1 MTAFWV
7 LYAVAVVGLV
17 VEEVALLR
25 PPSPIARSGPATE
38 RLELLALVVPA
49 AGIILTAVAGVFLGG
64 LWGVGV
70 VNFVGFLLCLAGI
83 GLRYWARRVFG
94 HVFPIG
100 NVGVQVTRKKGL
112 RVVHEGP
119 YRLLRHPGYLGFLL
133 VYAGLP
139 LIIGT
144 WPGFLLLTL
153 PAIVLFV
160 RLIRIEEG
168 RLLEVLG
175 PEYRHY
181 QTRTERLVP
190 GFW

>member
-7 LYAVAVVGLV
+7 LYAVAVVGLI

-25 PPSPIARSGPATE
+25 PAAPVVGTTPATE
-38 RLELLALVVPA
+38 RLALLALVVPA
-49 AGIILTAVAGVFLGG
+49 GGIVLTAGIGAVMGG

-70 VNFVGFLLCLAGI
+70 VNVFGFLLCLAGI
-83 GLRYWARRVFG
+83 GLRYWSRRLFG
-94 HVFPIG
+94 RVFPIG
-100 NVGVQVTRKKGL
+100 NVGVQVARRKGL

-139 LIIGT
+139 LVIGT

-153 PAIVLFV
+153 PAVILFV
-160 RLIRIEEG
+160 RLINVEES
-168 RLLEVLG
+168 RLLEILG